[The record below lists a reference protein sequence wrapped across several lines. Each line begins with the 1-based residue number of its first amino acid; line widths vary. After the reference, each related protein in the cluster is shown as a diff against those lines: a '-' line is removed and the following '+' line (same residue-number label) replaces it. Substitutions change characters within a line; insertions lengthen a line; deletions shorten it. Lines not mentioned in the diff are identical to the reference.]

1 MTWRMTSP
9 SGRWSNAARS
19 SAMRR
24 STASGETSSTMRRVC
39 GLLNC
44 TAPRSH
50 GMITSSASESPGYHE
65 KLRTD
70 VDSATAIALRW
81 GGRVDASAHCVKPM

>member
-1 MTWRMTSP
+1 MGLSVW
-9 SGRWSNAARS
+9 
-19 SAMRR
+19 
-24 STASGETSSTMRRVC
+24 
-39 GLLNC
+39 GLLKP

-70 VDSATAIALRW
+70 VDSATAIAFRY
-81 GGRVDASAHCVKPM
+81 GGRVDASAHWVKPM

>member
-1 MTWRMTSP
+1 
-9 SGRWSNAARS
+9 
-19 SAMRR
+19 MRR
-24 STASGETSSTMRRVC
+24 STASGVTSSTMLPLV
-39 GLLNC
+39 GLLNF

-65 KLRTD
+65 NFRTE
-70 VDSATAIALRW
+70 VDSATAIAWRC